1 MPNPK
6 PTPIVLSDLERDC
19 LESISRCTSK
29 PYRLLQRA
37 QLILLAAQG
46 QSNTAIAEQLHLGRP
61 RVREWRFSGYQ
72 ASQQWS
78 EDIEV
83 ETAKHLLPSIE
94 SALSDLPRPG
104 SPGKFS
110 LEQIVEIVALACE
123 LPASSSDR
131 PISHWTPRELAQEAR
146 SRGIVKEISPRSV
159 GRNLK

>member
-61 RVREWRFSGYQ
+61 RVREWRNRWYQ
-72 ASQQWS
+72 ACK
-78 EDIEV
+78 
-83 ETAKHLLPSIE
+83 A
-94 SALSDLPRPG
+94 G
-104 SPGKFS
+104 
-110 LEQIVEIVALACE
+110 
-123 LPASSSDR
+123 
-131 PISHWTPRELAQEAR
+131 
-146 SRGIVKEISPRSV
+146 
-159 GRNLK
+159 